1 LPGSGKVTSWESRPG
16 ISGGEM
22 LVHRV
27 AGSVLPVVGIRP
39 AARGAAVDP
48 MALSPGHLGK
58 GAGRGRVHW
67 AVEILDSASA
77 SLPTTRRPKSSPL
90 CADRLVTGEDID
102 AG

>member
-1 LPGSGKVTSWESRPG
+1 
-16 ISGGEM
+16 M

-27 AGSVLPVVGIRP
+27 VGSVLPVVGIRP

-67 AVEILDSASA
+67 AVD
-77 SLPTTRRPKSSPL
+77 
-90 CADRLVTGEDID
+90 VTGEDID